1 MDNIERLEKDMDVL
15 QKKME
20 ASLLEMHIA
29 KSKCLALDDIVRE
42 CCGSKIIEQRTLAH
56 RDLKD
61 VIDELKSMNDL
72 LLAREKI
79 SNDRFD
85 SYEKR
90 LSLHEKYF
98 YIVIG
103 VAITLEF
110 VGIGEKIRSFLQ

>member
-1 MDNIERLEKDMDVL
+1 MDTIERLENDVGVL
-15 QKKME
+15 EKKM
-20 ASLLEMHIA
+20 AALLLEVHVA
-29 KSKCLALDDIVRE
+29 KNKCMAIDDIVRE
-42 CCGSKIIEQRTLAH
+42 CCGSKIVEQRTLAH

-61 VIDELKSMNDL
+61 VIGELKSMNEIL
-72 LLAREKI
+72 LDREKV
-79 SNDRFD
+79 SNERFE

-110 VGIGEKIRSFLQ
+110 VGIGEKIRAFIQ